1 MNFIKEIYTTK
12 GRLNRR
18 FHLRYQM
25 LWSLIAVTV
34 EYILYLISDVSI
46 SPPEGIFIAM
56 FPSAWSLIAGV
67 FTLITCVIMNVP
79 NNRAIV
85 IGIWAIV
92 ASAGNFMLMA
102 RRLHDLGKRGCLALT
117 ALIPG
122 ISFIFSIYLFCAAGQ
137 VGSNRYGRDSL

>member
-1 MNFIKEIYTTK
+1 M
-12 GRLNRR
+12 
-18 FHLRYQM
+18 
-25 LWSLIAVTV
+25 

-79 NNRAIV
+79 NNWAIV
-85 IGIWAIV
+85 IGLWVIV
-92 ASAGNFMLMA
+92 AAVGNLMLMA
-102 RRLHDLGKRGCLALT
+102 RRLHDLDKSGCFVLI

-122 ISFIFSIYLFCAAGQ
+122 ISLIFSIYLFCAAGQ
-137 VGSNRYGRDSL
+137 VGSNRYGGDSLDS